1 LLTVNVLPVGDA
13 SASILLGE
21 TAPSSTAADPVGAE
35 FSAGSYLDVIDT
47 ESLPLTPLTS
57 VVRVTS
63 PPEEPSLEE
72 TCRVR
77 SISLWV

>member
-1 LLTVNVLPVGDA
+1 MGPYQYCW
-13 SASILLGE
+13 GE

-35 FSAGSYLDVIDT
+35 FSGGSYLDVIDT

-63 PPEEPSLEE
+63 PLGDQLRRP
-72 TCRVR
+72 V
-77 SISLWV
+77 V